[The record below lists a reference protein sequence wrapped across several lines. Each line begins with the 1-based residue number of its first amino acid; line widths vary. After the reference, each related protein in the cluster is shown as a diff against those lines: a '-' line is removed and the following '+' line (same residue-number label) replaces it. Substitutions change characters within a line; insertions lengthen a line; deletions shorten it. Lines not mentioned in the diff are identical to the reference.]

1 LKKGL
6 IGRRSNWSYLSGM
19 ALIVSDRFELRVA
32 SEKIVHFFPT
42 VVVGVRHSY
51 SLPCDDL

>member
-1 LKKGL
+1 MKKGL